1 MRILSLLMLS
11 AFAGAAWAGDAAML
25 RCRAVPEV
33 AARAA
38 CYDAI
43 PVGKPDAGAAS
54 AAAPAPP
61 ASAPAAREAAIA
73 AFGAPPAVAREQQLQ
88 SFETRI
94 AGKFEGWEPGQNI
107 KLANGQVWRVVDDS
121 VDTFD
126 AVDPEVTVR
135 RGLLGATF
143 LDIAGAHRSPKVRR
157 VQ

>member
-1 MRILSLLMLS
+1 MRILTLLLLS
-11 AFAGAAWAGDAAML
+11 TVAGAASADDAAML
-25 RCRAVPEV
+25 RCRALADV

-43 PVGKPDAGAAS
+43 PIGAAATAS
-54 AAAPAPP
+54 ALAAP
-61 ASAPAAREAAIA
+61 APAAREAAIA
-73 AFGAPPAVAREQQLQ
+73 AFGAPAAAAKERPLQ

-107 KLANGQVWRVVDDS
+107 KLANGQVWRVVDES

-126 AVDPEVTVR
+126 AVDPPVTVR